1 MIDEHRFHPLD
12 YMSVV
17 HRRMWWFIVPLVCC
31 LLGGAALAV
40 LLPREYLSQATIGV
54 AAPTLTPELLKG
66 VSSLDKEERQ
76 RAISQQL
83 LSPAVLQ
90 RVVREERINPEHPV
104 DQVAQWL
111 RGNVEQNISVPNPIT
126 KGDSSKG
133 LDSFILG
140 YTDTEPARAQRIAN
154 RIAYV
159 FVEENS
165 KSQIE
170 RTENTSEVL
179 SQAVQASAA
188 RLAKLENDL
197 RIKKQQ
203 NMGRL
208 PDQVNANVQIVN
220 GLRSQFESLSNALR
234 GEQDRLTNIESQL
247 ETMRQGG
254 SGTTASSAA
263 AIQSAQARVNDL
275 QKQLAVARAMYT
287 DKHPEIGRLQE
298 ELAGARKDLIAAQ
311 QESGKNDALTADPI
325 YKAKIQERDAARLRI
340 KDLQRALR
348 GAQSQIAL
356 YQSRVDA
363 APSVDQELA
372 PLEREATLERT
383 HYADLTTRYQ
393 GAMAAETLARKQ
405 GGERFSVLY
414 PANLPARPVRPDVF
428 RLMALAIV
436 AGLVLGA
443 GAALGR
449 EFLDRSVHDVRA
461 LQSEFEVPVLGEIP
475 RIRPEVIGNWQV
487 GTGH

>member
-17 HRRMWWFIVPLVCC
+17 HRRMWWFIVPLAVCI
-31 LLGGAALAV
+31 LAGGALAL

-83 LSPAVLQ
+83 LSPTVLQ
-90 RVVREERINPEHPV
+90 RVVREERINPDYPV

-111 RGNVEQNISVPNPIT
+111 RGNVEQHIAVPNPIT
-126 KGDSSKG
+126 RSDSG
-133 LDSFILG
+133 RGIDSFVLG
-140 YTDTEPARAQRIAN
+140 YTDSEPARAQRIAN

-179 SQAVQASAA
+179 SQQVQASQA
-188 RLAKLENDL
+188 RLINLENDL
-197 RIKKQQ
+197 RVKKQA

-208 PDQVNANVQIVN
+208 PDQVNANVQMVN
-220 GLRSQFESLSNALR
+220 GLRSQFESLSNQLR
-234 GEQDRLTNIESQL
+234 SEQDRLTSIEYQI
-247 ETMRQGG
+247 EGMRQGG
-254 SGTTASSAA
+254 GGTTASSAA
-263 AIQSAQARVNDL
+263 TIHLTQTRVNEL
-275 QKQLAVARAMYT
+275 QKEMAEARTLYT
-287 DKHPEIGRLQE
+287 DKHPEIARLQD
-298 ELAGARKDLIAAQ
+298 ELAGARKDLAAAQ
-311 QESGKNDALTADPI
+311 QQSGKDEGLSADPL
-325 YKAKIQERDAARLRI
+325 YKQKIQERDASKLRI
-340 KDLQRALR
+340 AELKRSSKA
-348 GAQSQIAL
+348 AQNQIAL

-363 APSVDQELA
+363 APMVEQELA
-372 PLEREATLERT
+372 SLEREVLMEKN
-383 HYADLTTRYQ
+383 HYTDLTSRHQQALT
-393 GAMAAETLARKQ
+393 AENLARKQ

-414 PANLPARPVRPDVF
+414 PANLPTRPSKPD
-428 RLMALAIV
+428 LMKILALAIG
-436 AGLVLGA
+436 AGLALGA
-443 GAALGR
+443 AAAIGR

-461 LQSEFEVPVLGEIP
+461 LQNEFEVPVLGEIP
-475 RIRPEVIGNWQV
+475 RIPA
-487 GTGH
+487 